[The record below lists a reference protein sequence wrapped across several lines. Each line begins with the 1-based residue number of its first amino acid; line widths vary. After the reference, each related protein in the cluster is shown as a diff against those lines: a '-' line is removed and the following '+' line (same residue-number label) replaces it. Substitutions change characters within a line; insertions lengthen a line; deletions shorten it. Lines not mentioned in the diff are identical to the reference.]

1 MNVLLKIIIFISVFS
16 IVLSENNYPEPPDIP
31 EVNAVYDHEEITI
44 YWGRAAEA
52 SIDPLSGYSDFEGY
66 RIYRSTDGGN
76 TWGSHWEKIY
86 DYSDNHVGWKPLR
99 QYDIRSLRDS
109 SHCIY
114 SNAYYDD
121 SSPDGEKCYSTSI
134 NIGEIEIDSLIT
146 ILDKQFILVD
156 TIYQEINS
164 NDGVYLRSADFIADL
179 MKFNKSLNQ
188 DTLII
193 DTLYESITTNNI
205 SLDSLDKLLK
215 LDELIFE
222 PVNTPCSDNI
232 SKNQHDCLCGS
243 DGLWTG
249 SGCIKWNGSEYISI
263 SSTGATWDRT
273 SFYIPIITGDIIGKS
288 IKSNLTDS
296 LDRIIVSV
304 PGMKIDTIFQTILTG
319 DINSDSIETLIEIG
333 GMSIDTILHP
343 IVIGGIDADSL
354 ENLIGMGEDDLK
366 SEVGGYIDSAFVEIS
381 IAGCVWQS
389 LDTGGQSWV
398 CDTTATYQEGGQLG
412 DWTGSTDPQ
421 DSTGATGK
429 LRKLHSATTGF
440 HDYCNAAGECGL
452 NHLTDNTITII
463 KKCDWQALPL
473 YAKDSSLPAPL
484 DNNSDGEIDLSTSKV
499 YYPDW
504 KVLPSTSSSIISVPD
519 WKVIN
524 NCISVLN
531 APDFTLKS
539 SGCYAYGADCA
550 IRETCW
556 AYGISS
562 DACNDPDSDSN
573 ILIKVPS
580 WKIKSSGSVIP
591 VPDWWIS
598 ENSTSQIRIP
608 QFIRNEAVSGYH

>member
-1 MNVLLKIIIFISVFS
+1 M
-16 IVLSENNYPEPPDIP
+16 
-31 EVNAVYDHEEITI
+31 
-44 YWGRAAEA
+44 
-52 SIDPLSGYSDFEGY
+52 
-66 RIYRSTDGGN
+66 
-76 TWGSHWEKIY
+76 
-86 DYSDNHVGWKPLR
+86 GWKPLR

-121 SSPDGEKCYSTSI
+121 SSPDGEKCYSKSI
-134 NIGEIEIDSLIT
+134 NIAEIEIDSLIT
-146 ILDKQFILVD
+146 ILDKQFILID

-354 ENLIGMGEDDLK
+354 ETLIGMGADDLK
-366 SEVGGYIDSAFVEIS
+366 SEVGGYIDSAFVEILGPS
-381 IAGCVWQS
+381 MQ
-389 LDTGGQSWV
+389 
-398 CDTTATYQEGGQLG
+398 TYVQ
-412 DWTGSTDPQ
+412 P
-421 DSTGATGK
+421 
-429 LRKLHSATTGF
+429 
-440 HDYCNAAGECGL
+440 
-452 NHLTDNTITII
+452 
-463 KKCDWQALPL
+463 
-473 YAKDSSLPAPL
+473 
-484 DNNSDGEIDLSTSKV
+484 
-499 YYPDW
+499 
-504 KVLPSTSSSIISVPD
+504 
-519 WKVIN
+519 
-524 NCISVLN
+524 
-531 APDFTLKS
+531 
-539 SGCYAYGADCA
+539 
-550 IRETCW
+550 
-556 AYGISS
+556 
-562 DACNDPDSDSN
+562 
-573 ILIKVPS
+573 
-580 WKIKSSGSVIP
+580 
-591 VPDWWIS
+591 
-598 ENSTSQIRIP
+598 
-608 QFIRNEAVSGYH
+608 